1 MGKYLLLSLIV
12 LPLGYLGLYPDN
24 AAEDGYVETYK
35 DIAIREME
43 RTGIPAS
50 IKLAQAILESDAG
63 RSTLARE
70 ANNHFGIKCGG
81 DWNGPTYALTDDE
94 TDAKGNPVPSCFRV
108 YRDARRSFVAH
119 SEFLTDP
126 SRASRYGPLFR
137 IPPTDYERWAWGLQR
152 AGYATNP
159 KYAETLISLIRRHD
173 LDRYDLLRADA
184 EEVLAGLGYVNDV
197 RLAYS
202 RVGETLR
209 DIAERTEQD
218 AERIER
224 YNEGRFGIDEV
235 LPEHSLVYLQ
245 PKRNFFR
252 GRQKWHR
259 TAAGETLADIAHL
272 YGLKTEK
279 LRDRNRIPE
288 GHEPIAGAQVALRGR
303 VGRKEAPRH
312 RPAMPKADRTP
323 RPEGA
328 TTLHAVAAGETLFRI
343 AARYGVTVEAL
354 RETNGLSSDRLT
366 VGQSLRIP

>member
-1 MGKYLLLSLIV
+1 MGKYLLFSLIV

-24 AAEDGYVETYK
+24 AAENGYVETYK

-50 IKLAQAILESDAG
+50 IKLAQAILESNAG
-63 RSTLARE
+63 RSTLARK

-81 DWNGPTYALTDDE
+81 DWKGPTFSLTDDD
-94 TDAKGNPVPSCFRV
+94 TDAQGNPVPSCFRV

-119 SEFLTDP
+119 SDFLTDP

-184 EEVLAGLGYVNDV
+184 REVLAGIGYVNDV

-202 RVGETLR
+202 RTGESLR
-209 DIAERTEQD
+209 DVATRTEQD

-272 YGLKTEK
+272 YGVKTEK
-279 LRDRNRIPE
+279 LRERNRIPD
-288 GHEPIAGAQVALRGR
+288 GHEPLAGEKVALRGR

-312 RPAMPKADRTP
+312 RQALPKAERAPRT
-323 RPEGA
+323 EGA

-354 RETNGLSSDRLT
+354 REANALRSDLLT
-366 VGQSLRIP
+366 VGQTLRIP

>member
-1 MGKYLLLSLIV
+1 MGRYLLLSMFV

-24 AAEDGYVETYK
+24 AAEDGYVDTYK

-50 IKLAQAILESDAG
+50 IKLAQAILESNAG

-81 DWNGPTYALTDDE
+81 DWKGPTYSLTDDE

-108 YRDARRSFVAH
+108 YREARRSFVAH
-119 SEFLTDP
+119 SDFLTDP
-126 SRASRYGPLFR
+126 AKASRYGALFR

-173 LDRYDLLRADA
+173 LDRFDLLRSNA
-184 EEVLAGLGYVNDV
+184 EEVAAGIGYVNDV

-202 RVGETLR
+202 RTGETLR
-209 DIAERTEQD
+209 DVAERTDQD

-235 LPEHSLVYLQ
+235 LPERSLVYLQ

-252 GRQKWHR
+252 GRQKRHR
-259 TAAGETLADIAHL
+259 TAAGESLADIAHL

-279 LRDRNRIPE
+279 LRERNRIPE
-288 GHEPIAGAQVALRGR
+288 GHEPVEGAQISLRGR
-303 VGRKEAPRH
+303 VSKKEAPRH
-312 RPAMPKADRTP
+312 RPVRSETSGTP

-328 TTLHAVAAGETLFRI
+328 TTLHAVTSGETLFRI
-343 AARYGVTVEAL
+343 AARYGVSVEAL
-354 RETNGLSSDRLT
+354 REANALTSDRLT